1 MTAEES
7 TVFLVDDDPAVLRS
21 LTALVEIVFPK
32 VRAYGSAA
40 DFLAAYQPSSPGCL
54 VLDVAMP
61 VLNGLELQRKL
72 MQDKIDLPIVFV
84 TGHGNVQMAVS
95 AMQAGA
101 VNFLEKPFHEQE
113 TLGQHPQRIGTG
125 RAQPP
130 PPRTPATRGRAAC
143 TPLPGRTRSA
153 GFDTGR
159 KTQQGN
165 RRRTWTQQPNRRGSP
180 RSSNEKNGR
189 TFRRRARAPCH
200 DALIQVVHAPDYPRP
215 IVEHQSEAQA
225 RPF

>member
-21 LTALVEIVFPK
+21 LTALVEVVFPK
-32 VRAYGSAA
+32 VRAYASAA

-72 MQDKIDLPIVFV
+72 VQDKVDLPIVFV

-113 TLGQHPQRIGTG
+113 LWDSIR
-125 RAQPP
+125 RALELDAHN
-130 PPRTPATRGRAAC
+130 RRRAHAANAWKSGLQC
-143 TPLPGRTRSA
+143 SPKASARA

-165 RRRTWTQQPNRRGSP
+165 RRRPWTQQPNRRGSP

-189 TFRRRARAPCH
+189 TFRRRAGAPCH
-200 DALIQVVHAPDYPRP
+200 DALSQVIHARDFQCR
-215 IVEHQSEAQA
+215 V
-225 RPF
+225 